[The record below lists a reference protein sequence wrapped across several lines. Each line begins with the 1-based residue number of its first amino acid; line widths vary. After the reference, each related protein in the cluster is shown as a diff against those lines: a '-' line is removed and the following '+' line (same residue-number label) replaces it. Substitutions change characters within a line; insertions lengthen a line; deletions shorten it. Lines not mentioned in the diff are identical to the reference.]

1 MFPSRC
7 FSPIFTITVITI
19 TVTGGLHKIEIRKKN
34 FQRVVFWSIRFIIS
48 IFEFGWETGIFNE
61 VSKGLRLGI
70 RGWNQS
76 TVNRVSRRSSSFGR
90 YRSTSCVRIAKSDTE
105 GNCEEIGGQSK
116 VGVPHLRGLSLA
128 IRVIIATRRYDSTGF
143 LPFPACFSI
152 QGDVTT

>member
-19 TVTGGLHKIEIRKKN
+19 TVTGGLHKIEIRRKN
-34 FQRVVFWSIRFIIS
+34 FQRIIFDLS
-48 IFEFGWETGIFNE
+48 DSLLQYLNLGERGIFNE